1 MAILLPHP
9 PNLVTWFEHSD
20 PSRPTVERRQI
31 GQWRLAVARDPFT
44 GKVHCELKARGMAYG
59 PAAMTFFIG
68 ARADTF
74 AAVYKIDNGPAT
86 PWRVNAM
93 TLASRGVALQTDSL
107 TNPSGGKVF
116 VPTPALTGAQ
126 SVTIRVS
133 PSARPRAYRLDDLPA
148 AVAAA
153 QSAGC
158 GSDFKAVIS
167 E

>member
-68 ARADTF
+68 D
-74 AAVYKIDNGPAT
+74 GPAT